1 MGFREDLKFGQMWE
15 DRYQKLMTEKFG
27 DLVEK
32 ASATKACNYDY
43 AFEKGIVEVKADR
56 MVSKT
61 GNFFIEF
68 ECNKRASG
76 ISATKAT
83 HYLLIDVVNE
93 EPYLVDIHSLISIA
107 NETNCRVVSGCENG
121 KNKGFL
127 VEKYKLKR
135 FKII

>member
-15 DRYQKLMTEKFG
+15 DKYQTLMMEKFG
-27 DLVEK
+27 NLVEK
-32 ASATKACNYDY
+32 APNRQFKNYDY
-43 AFEKGIVEVKADR
+43 KFENGSVEVKADR

-61 GNFFIEF
+61 GNFFVEF
-68 ECNKRASG
+68 ECSSRMSG

-83 HYLLIDVVNE
+83 HYLLIDVVKE
-93 EPYLVDIHSLISIA
+93 EAYLVDTHTLISIA
-107 NETNCRVVSGCENG
+107 NDTNCRVVSACEKG

>member
-1 MGFREDLKFGQMWE
+1 MGFTEDLKYGQMWE
-15 DRYQKLMTEKFG
+15 DKYQKLMTEKFG

-32 ASATKACNYDY
+32 APDRVFKDYDY
-43 AFEKGIVEVKADR
+43 AFEKGSVEVKADG
-56 MVSKT
+56 MVNKT

-68 ECNKRASG
+68 ECNNRASG

-83 HYLLIDVVNE
+83 HYLLIDTIND
-93 EPYLVDIHSLISIA
+93 EPYLVDTHTLVSIA
-107 NETNCRVVSGCENG
+107 NKNCRVVRGCENG

>member
-32 ASATKACNYDY
+32 ASPTKACNYDY

-68 ECNKRASG
+68 ECNKKASG
-76 ISATKAT
+76 ISTTKAT
-83 HYLLIDVVNE
+83 HYLLIDVVKE
-93 EPYLVDIHSLISIA
+93 EPYLVDTHTLISIA
-107 NETNCRVVSGCENG
+107 NETNCRVVAGCENG

-127 VEKYKLKR
+127 VEKYKLNR

>member
-15 DRYQKLMTEKFG
+15 EKYQKLMTEKFG
-27 DLVEK
+27 KLVEK
-32 ASATKACNYDY
+32 APDREFKEYDY
-43 AFEKGIVEVKADR
+43 AFEKGMVEVKADR

-61 GNFFIEF
+61 GNFFVEF
-68 ECNKRASG
+68 ECSNRGSG
-76 ISATKAT
+76 ISTTKST
-83 HYLLIDVVNE
+83 HYLMIDVVKE
-93 EPYLVDIHSLISIA
+93 EAYLVDTHTLISIA
-107 NETNCRVVSGCENG
+107 NDTNCRVVSACENG